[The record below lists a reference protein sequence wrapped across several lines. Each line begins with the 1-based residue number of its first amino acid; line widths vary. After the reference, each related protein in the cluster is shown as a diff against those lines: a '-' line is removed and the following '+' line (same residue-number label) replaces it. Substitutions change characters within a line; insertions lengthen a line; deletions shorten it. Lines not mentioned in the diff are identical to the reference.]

1 MLKKLVQLGFAASLA
16 AGVCA
21 AEQKTISGYLIDK
34 ACSAD
39 AIKKGEKMAKEH
51 GASCSLMEDCLKS
64 GFGVYTT
71 DGKFLTFDTA
81 GTKRAMAALKTTKKT
96 ADLQVTVTGD
106 VAGDTMKVAMLK
118 LN

>member
-1 MLKKLVQLGFAASLA
+1 MKKLVQLAFAFALV
-16 AGVCA
+16 AGLCA

-39 AIKKGEKMAKEH
+39 AMKKGEKMAKEH
-51 GASCSLMEDCLKS
+51 GVSCALMDDCAQS

-71 DGKFLTFDTA
+71 DGKFVAFDAA
-81 GTKRAMAALKTTKKT
+81 GNKRAMAALKASKKQT
-96 ADLQVTVTGD
+96 DLQVTATGD
-106 VAGDTMKVAMLK
+106 VSGDTMKVASLK